1 MGVDPPE
8 CVPGFAA
15 ATRGRAFRYRS
26 RTVQT
31 VSETMA
37 VMIPPRCFLLL
48 AALLLPPSLARGDEQ
63 HGVRQAVAAGRY
75 KPLAEILSAVERQSP
90 GRIVEVELEMDD
102 VYGPVYE
109 IEILD
114 AGNRRREI
122 KVHAQSGELL
132 KPGDPFRPPPVPL
145 PDMLRRLS
153 RQYPGHVEK
162 AEIKYGARGQPM
174 YEVQLIQAGEKRL
187 ALLVDAR
194 TGEVRHDDPPRMA
207 RATPLA
213 DMLDALLRKYPGT
226 VLEIELERDRAS
238 PSGWCYEIEILQ
250 PDGGTAKLRVDS
262 RSAAILHEKTEMGEA
277 HAHPD
282 R

>member
-1 MGVDPPE
+1 MIS
-8 CVPGFAA
+8 PG
-15 ATRGRAFRYRS
+15 
-26 RTVQT
+26 
-31 VSETMA
+31 
-37 VMIPPRCFLLL
+37 CFLLL
-48 AALLLPPSLARGDEQ
+48 AALLLSSSLARGDEQ
-63 HGVRQAVAAGRY
+63 HGVRQAVAAGHYR
-75 KPLAEILSAVERQSP
+75 PLAEILSAVERQVP

-114 AGNRRREI
+114 AAHHRREI
-122 KVHAQSGELL
+122 KVHAQSGKLL
-132 KPGDPFRPPPVPL
+132 KPGDLSGSRSPPVPL

-162 AEIKYGARGQPM
+162 AEIKYGAHGQPM

-194 TGEVRHDDPPRMA
+194 TGEVRRDDPPRMTRA
-207 RATPLA
+207 RPLA

-250 PDGGTAKLRVDS
+250 SDGGTAKLRVDS
-262 RSAAILHEKTEMGEA
+262 RSAVVLHGKTEAGKA
-277 HAHPD
+277 YAHPD